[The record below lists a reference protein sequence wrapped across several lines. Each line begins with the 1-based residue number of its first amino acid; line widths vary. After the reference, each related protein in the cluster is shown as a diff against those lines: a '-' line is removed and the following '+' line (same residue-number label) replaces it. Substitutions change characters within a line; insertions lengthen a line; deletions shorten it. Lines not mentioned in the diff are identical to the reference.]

1 MVQLGYCG
9 RLIVAQAVKIP
20 YKPRPLQA
28 EMHNSLKRWNVLVM
42 HRRFGKTVWAV
53 NELIKK
59 ALTCELPRPRVAFVA
74 PTFTQA
80 KRIAW
85 DYVKFYAGV
94 IPGVSF
100 NETELRVDFPNGGR
114 LMLLSAENP
123 DSLRGIY
130 LDMCAFDEFGMQNP
144 RVWGEVVRPALSDR
158 EGAAIFLGTPAGHNH
173 FYDLFQTAKD
183 QAEEGNEQWY
193 YKIVRASESGLVKDE
208 ELDAARTQM
217 TPEQYEQEYEC
228 SFTAAI
234 IGAYYGKLLDAADD
248 DGRITRVPYDP
259 MYPVHTAW
267 DLGINDSTA
276 IWFAQIF
283 RGGAVNVIDY
293 YESSG
298 VGLQHYADVLNK
310 KEYIY
315 GDHLAPHDIEVR
327 ELGSGKS
334 RREVSWDL
342 GINFRVVPKLP
353 VEDGLHAAQMLIPR
367 CWFDQ
372 ESCKPGLE
380 SLRHYHRAYN
390 ERLRSFRNTPVH
402 DWSSHAADAFRYLA
416 VGLKQNTQFERPPQA
431 LADNGYNPL
440 GVSL

>member
-1 MVQLGYCG
+1 MAAP
-9 RLIVAQAVKIP
+9 IKIP

-94 IPGVSF
+94 IPGVTF

-173 FYDLFQTAKD
+173 FYDLLETAKQQVD
-183 QAEEGNEQWY
+183 AGSEQWY
-193 YKIVRASESGLVKDE
+193 WKIVKASESKLVKDE
-208 ELDAARTQM
+208 ELEAARAQM

-234 IGAYYGKLLDAADD
+234 IGAYYGKLLSDAEDN
-248 DGRITRVPYDP
+248 GRVTRVPYDP

-298 VGLQHYADVLNK
+298 VGLQHYADVLSK
-310 KEYIY
+310 KEYTY

-334 RREVSWDL
+334 RLETAYTL
-342 GINFRVVPKLP
+342 GIKFRVIPKMK
-353 VEDGLHAAQMLIPR
+353 VADGINAARMLIPKCYFDRDR
-367 CWFDQ
+367 CAEGLDCLKQYRQ
-372 ESCKPGLE
+372 EWD
-380 SLRHYHRAYN
+380 
-390 ERLRSFRNTPVH
+390 ERRKVFRDHPLH
-402 DWSSHAADAFRYLA
+402 DFTSHAADAFRYLA
-416 VGLKQNTQFERPPQA
+416 VGLENRSSFTKPPQQVA
-431 LADNGYNPL
+431 QMDYNPF
-440 GVSL
+440 SL

>member
-1 MVQLGYCG
+1 MLQ
-9 RLIVAQAVKIP
+9 VKIP
-20 YKPRPLQA
+20 YKPRELQA
-28 EMHNSLKRWNVLVM
+28 EMHTSVKRWNVLVM

-53 NELIKK
+53 NHLIKY
-59 ALTCELPRPRVAFVA
+59 ALTCELPRPRVAFIA

-85 DYVKFYAGV
+85 DYVKYYASV

-130 LDMCAFDEFGMQNP
+130 LDLCVFDEFGMQNP

-158 EGAAIFLGTPAGHNH
+158 EGAAVFLGTPAGHNH
-173 FYDLFQTAKD
+173 FFDLLEQAKSETASGSD
-183 QAEEGNEQWY
+183 QWY
-193 YKIVRASESGLVKDE
+193 HKVVKASESKLVKAE
-208 ELDAARTQM
+208 ELEAAQAQM

-234 IGAYYGKLLDAADD
+234 IGAYYAKLLVDAEDS
-248 DGRITRVPYDP
+248 GRVTRTPYDP
-259 MYPVHTAW
+259 AYPVHTAW

-276 IWFAQIF
+276 IWFAQVF
-283 RGGAVNVIDY
+283 RGGAVNIIDY

-298 VGLQHYADVLNK
+298 VGLDHYADILK
-310 KEYIY
+310 QKDYHY

-334 RREVSWDL
+334 RLETAYSL
-342 GINFRVVPKLP
+342 GIRFRVIPKMKVADGINAARLLIP
-353 VEDGLHAAQMLIPR
+353 KCCFDRDRCKDGLEMLRQYRQDWDDKRKVFRDHPR
-367 CWFDQ
+367 
-372 ESCKPGLE
+372 
-380 SLRHYHRAYN
+380 
-390 ERLRSFRNTPVH
+390 H
-402 DWSSHAADAFRYLA
+402 DYTSHCADAFRYLA
-416 VGLKQNTQFERPPQA
+416 VGLENRASVGRPSQQTA
-431 LADNGYNPL
+431 LSEYNPFQI
-440 GVSL
+440 